1 MSLPS
6 ANIAHM
12 NISTWDTDPTGRHQY
27 RWFDGNRWTE
37 HVANDGVQAT
47 DTITETEALLAAPT
61 TAAAQSTQGA
71 SGFSVDPSPATLD
84 PTTMLAPRARRF
96 GGFVLDLILFI
107 FTLGVG
113 WLIWSLVI
121 WQKSQTPAK
130 YLLKMRVVKLESRSG
145 ASYGIMFLRQI
156 GISALYNLIIYIIG
170 LSTNNETIVAIGS
183 LISLVA
189 VLWIFFN
196 DLKQTLIDKILGTV
210 VINDPDGV
218 FLAKQ

>member
-1 MSLPS
+1 
-6 ANIAHM
+6 M

-27 RWFDGNRWTE
+27 RWFDGDRWTE

-61 TAAAQSTQGA
+61 TALTPSEPGA

-96 GGFVLDLILFI
+96 GGYVLEVLLIVL
-107 FTLGVG
+107 TLGVG

-145 ASYGIMFLRQI
+145 ASYGIMFLKSL
-156 GISALYNLIIYIIG
+156 GISVLFSLI
-170 LSTNNETIVAIGS
+170 LLLANNETIVAIGS
-183 LISLVA
+183 LINLVA